1 MKFRP
6 CIDIHNGK
14 VKQIVGS
21 SLSDSGKGLLEN
33 YVSSQNA
40 SFYANLFKKFNLC
53 GGHIIKLD
61 KGEDTNNEA
70 INALQT
76 WPGCMQIGG
85 GITDSNCKYYLDSGA
100 SHVIV
105 TSFVFNNGII
115 DYENLR
121 TISEA
126 CGKSNLVLDLS
137 CKLVDGDYH
146 IATERWQ
153 NISKEYIT
161 PSLLYDLSFYCDE
174 YLIHDVSVEG
184 MKNSI
189 DTDLISILTASPI
202 PVTYA
207 GGISCYEDIDKLS
220 KYGEDSID
228 FTIGSSLDIFGGNI
242 SFEEIAIRY
251 HG

>member
-6 CIDIHNGK
+6 CIDIHNGC

-21 SLSDSGKGLLEN
+21 SLSDSGIGLREN
-33 YVSSQNA
+33 FVSSQSS
-40 SFYANLFKKFNLC
+40 SFYANLFRKFNLC

-61 KGEDTNNEA
+61 KSEETNKEA
-70 INALQT
+70 ISALQT

-85 GITDSNCKYYLDSGA
+85 GINDSNYNEYLDQGA

-115 DYENLR
+115 DYDNLR
-121 TISEA
+121 AISKA
-126 CGKSNLVLDLS
+126 CGKSHLVLDLS

-161 PSLLYDLSFYCDE
+161 PALLYDLSFYCDE

-184 MKNSI
+184 MKKSI

-202 PVTYA
+202 KVTYA
-207 GGISCYEDIDKLS
+207 GGISCYEDIEKLA
-220 KYGEDSID
+220 KFGEGKID
-228 FTIGSSLDIFGGNI
+228 FTIGSSLDIFGGNL
-242 SFEEIAIRY
+242 SFEKIATKY
-251 HG
+251 H